1 MKKNRIFVDSLPRII
16 KPTYKTYMQI
26 AQHEKG
32 NHSNGLLSSIP
43 CGGSDT
49 ALVGIQDPILV
60 VRVLVGR
67 PGNVLKY

>member
-1 MKKNRIFVDSLPRII
+1 
-16 KPTYKTYMQI
+16 MQI

-49 ALVGIQDPILV
+49 ALVGIQDQDQDHITLKLIFYFAPILV

-67 PGNVLKY
+67 PGDVFKY